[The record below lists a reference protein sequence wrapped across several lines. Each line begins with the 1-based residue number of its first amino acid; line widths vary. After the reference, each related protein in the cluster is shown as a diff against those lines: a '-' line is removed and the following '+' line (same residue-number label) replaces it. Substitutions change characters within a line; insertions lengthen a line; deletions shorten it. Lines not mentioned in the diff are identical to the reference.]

1 MGIDGIKRDF
11 KRLVSGFKYALIGL
25 WYILRLEQNAR
36 IHLVA
41 AALVLAAGFAFGLSG
56 GELAAIFF
64 AVIIVFLAEV
74 LNTAIEKTLDL
85 IESGHSPQVA
95 IIKDMAAGAVLVAAI
110 GAVIIGVVIFTPYV
124 LGTLWRN

>member
-1 MGIDGIKRDF
+1 MGIIDNL
-11 KRLVSGFKYALIGL
+11 KRLINGFRYALLGL
-25 WYILRLEQNAR
+25 WHIIRVEQNAR
-36 IHLVA
+36 IHLAVA
-41 AALVLAAGFAFGLSG
+41 VLVMVAGLAFGLSN

-85 IESGHSPQVA
+85 IEPQFNNKVA
-95 IIKDMAAGAVLVAAI
+95 IIKDMAAGAVLVAAV

-124 LGTLWRN
+124 LEFLWRR

>member
-1 MGIDGIKRDF
+1 MGLINNLR
-11 KRLVSGFKYALIGL
+11 RLGLGLKYALIGL
-25 WYILRLEQNAR
+25 WHIVRVEQNAR
-36 IHLVA
+36 IHLAVA
-41 AALVLAAGFAFGLSG
+41 VIVMIAGLALGLTG

-85 IESGHSPQVA
+85 IEPQFNDKVA
-95 IIKDMAAGAVLVAAI
+95 IIKDMAAGAVLVAAV

-124 LGTLWRN
+124 LGVLWRR